1 MNKITVVVVEDHPLF
16 RQGVVDALSLE
27 ADIEVVGQAG
37 DGGEALEMI
46 RQLEPDIAVLDVNIP
61 GLNGQEVMRQ
71 IIAGRLPTRVVLLT
85 GYDDPEQ
92 VFHAMQGGA
101 SAFVSKAVQPE
112 KLAEILRQAAIGRY
126 VVGEMVMD
134 KEGLDGWLAAHTRP
148 GVQVFGEQAEMHSPL
163 SGRELE
169 VLRGIAGGQSNKE
182 IAGSLG
188 ISHQTVKNHVTA
200 ILRKLGV
207 EDRTQA
213 VLYALKRGWV
223 RLDQPDSEVQEG

>member
-16 RQGVVDALSLE
+16 RQGVVDSLSLE
-27 ADIEVVGQAG
+27 PDIEVTGQAG
-37 DGGEALEMI
+37 DGDTALDLI
-46 RQLEPDIAVLDVNIP
+46 RDLHPDLAVLDVNIP
-61 GLNGQEVMRQ
+61 GLNGQQVMRQ
-71 IIAGRLPTRVVLLT
+71 VVSERLPTRVVLLT

-92 VFHAMQGGA
+92 VFHAVQGGA
-101 SAFVSKAVQPE
+101 AAFVSKVVQPE
-112 KLAEILRQAAIGRY
+112 ALADVLRQVAAGKS
-126 VVGEMVMD
+126 VLGELVM
-134 KEGLDGWLAAHTRP
+134 EPEELEGWLAAHTREGP
-148 GVQVFGEQAEMHSPL
+148 QTNGEPAEIYSPL

-169 VLRGIAGGQSNKE
+169 VLAGIASGLSNKE
-182 IAGSLG
+182 IASQLG

-223 RLDQPDSEVQEG
+223 RLDQPDSQAQE